1 MYVYYKT
8 DILTLYLCLLL
19 TFEALLLSLSDLQ
32 TVPNIKTLL
41 ASILQAIQLLLYS
54 LNCLLLRTEQCY
66 QVFTRLLE

>member
-1 MYVYYKT
+1 MYVYYKI

>member
-41 ASILQAIQLLLYS
+41 ASILQASQLLLYS

>member
-32 TVPNIKTLL
+32 TIPNIKTLL
-41 ASILQAIQLLLYS
+41 ASILQASQLLLYS
-54 LNCLLLRTEQCY
+54 SNCLLLRTEQCY